1 MNDDVAE
8 ESPGPGPGG
17 GAGLG
22 GGAGAGGPA
31 AGIGARGFS
40 WTGSLLA
47 SELLTLFRRRRTQAI
62 LGVLAGVPILIAV
75 AVRLSSGSGGRGG
88 GPPLIDSLTQNG
100 LFVGVTAL
108 IVSVPLFVPLAI
120 GVVAGDTIAG
130 EANLGTLRYLLL
142 APAGRTRLLLVK
154 YLGAAAF
161 CLAAPLTVILVG
173 AGIGAALFDV
183 GPVPLLSGDTVSVPE
198 SMVRALL
205 VAAFVAV
212 SMLGLSAVGLF
223 VSTLT
228 EIPVGAMA
236 ATATLAVASQIL
248 DTIPQVAWLHPWL
261 MSHHWLDIGD
271 LLRTPI
277 AWDSFV
283 SNAELQAGYIIVF
296 GALAWA
302 RLTTKDVLS

>member
-1 MNDDVAE
+1 LSAEVIAE
-8 ESPGPGPGG
+8 EVTADSGPGR
-17 GAGLG
+17 GL
-22 GGAGAGGPA
+22 
-31 AGIGARGFS
+31 S
-40 WTGSLLA
+40 WSGSLLA

-62 LGVLAGVPILIAV
+62 LAVLAGVPILIAV
-75 AVRLSSGSGGRGG
+75 AVRLSSGSGRGG

-100 LFVGVTAL
+100 LFVGVTSL

-154 YLGAAAF
+154 YLGAVAF
-161 CLAAPLTVILVG
+161 CLVAPLTVIVVG
-173 AGIGAALFDV
+173 AAIGSALFKV

-198 SMVRALL
+198 SIVRALL

-223 VSTLT
+223 ISTLT

-236 ATATLAVASQIL
+236 ATVTLAVASQIL
-248 DTIPQVAWLHPWL
+248 DTIPQVDWLHPWL
-261 MSHHWLDIGD
+261 MSHYWLSIGD

-277 AWDSFV
+277 AWDSFIA
-283 SNAELQAGYIIVF
+283 NAELQAGYIAVF

-302 RLTTKDVLS
+302 RLTTRDVLS

>member
-1 MNDDVAE
+1 LSAEVINDDVADDNLAE
-8 ESPGPGPGG
+8 QLPG
-17 GAGLG
+17 AASE
-22 GGAGAGGPA
+22 GGAGATGG
-31 AGIGARGFS
+31 RRFS
-40 WTGSLLA
+40 LTGSLLA

-75 AVRLSSGSGGRGG
+75 AVRLSSGSGGGRGD
-88 GPPLIDSLTQNG
+88 GPPLIGSITQNG

-161 CLAAPLTVILVG
+161 CLAAPLTVIVVG

-198 SMVRALL
+198 SIVRALL
-205 VAAFVAV
+205 VGAFVAV

-236 ATATLAVASQIL
+236 ATVTLAVASQIL

-283 SNAELQAGYIIVF
+283 ANAELQTGYVLVF

>member
-1 MNDDVAE
+1 MSADE
-8 ESPGPGPGG
+8 LTTPGPTSPGTV
-17 GAGLG
+17 
-22 GGAGAGGPA
+22 AGGRA
-31 AGIGARGFS
+31 SLR
-40 WTGSLLA
+40 GSLLA

-62 LGVLAGVPILIAV
+62 LAVLAGVPLLIAV
-75 AVRLSSGSGGRGG
+75 AVKLSAGNGDGEGG
-88 GPPLIDSLTQNG
+88 GPPLIDRLSHNG

-108 IVSVPLFVPLAI
+108 IVSIPLFVPVAI

-154 YLGAAAF
+154 FGGAAAF
-161 CLAAPLTVILVG
+161 CLAAPLVVVVAG
-173 AGIGAALFDV
+173 AAIGAVLFDV
-183 GPVPLLSGDTVSVPE
+183 GAVPLLSGDTVSVPE
-198 SMVRALL
+198 SILRALL
-205 VAAFVAV
+205 VAGYVAV

-236 ATATLAVASQIL
+236 ATVTLAITSQIL
-248 DTIPQVAWLHPWL
+248 DALPQVDAIHPYL
-261 MSHHWLDIGD
+261 LSDHWLDLGD

-277 AWDSFV
+277 SWDSFGA
-283 SNAELQAGYIIVF
+283 NAILQVGYVIVF

-302 RLTTKDVLS
+302 RLTTRDVLS

>member
-1 MNDDVAE
+1 LSVDQAA
-8 ESPGPGPGG
+8 PRPTTGG
-17 GAGLG
+17 TDG
-22 GGAGAGGPA
+22 GCGRPSL
-31 AGIGARGFS
+31 R
-40 WTGSLLA
+40 GSLVA

-62 LGVLAGVPILIAV
+62 LAVLAGVPVLIAL
-75 AVRLSSGSGGRGG
+75 AVRLSSGDGDRG
-88 GPPLIDSLTQNG
+88 GPPLIDRISHNG

-108 IVSVPLFVPLAI
+108 VVSVPLFVPVAI
-120 GVVAGDTIAG
+120 GVIAGDTVAG
-130 EANLGTLRYLLL
+130 EASLGTLRYLLI

-154 YLGAAAF
+154 YAGAAAF
-161 CLAAPLTVILVG
+161 CLAAPLTVVLVG

-183 GPVPLLSGDTVSVPE
+183 GPVPLLSGDTVGVGE

-205 VAAFVAV
+205 IAGYVAV

-236 ATATLAVASQIL
+236 ATITLAIASQIL
-248 DTIPQVAWLHPWL
+248 DALPQVAWLHPYL
-261 MSHHWLDIGD
+261 MSHYWLSLGD

-277 AWDSFV
+277 GWDSLV
-283 SNAELQAGYIIVF
+283 SNVILQGGYVVVF

-302 RLTTKDVLS
+302 RLTTRDVLS